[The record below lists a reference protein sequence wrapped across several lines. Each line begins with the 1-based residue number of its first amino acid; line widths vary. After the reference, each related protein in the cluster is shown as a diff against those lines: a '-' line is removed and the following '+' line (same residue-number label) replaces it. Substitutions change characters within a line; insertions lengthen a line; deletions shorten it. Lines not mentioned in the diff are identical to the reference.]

1 MRKAIKA
8 FVTMALFIVG
18 EALISF
24 ASAPNVSVNS
34 EVDKG
39 EITVGELFHYTVTV
53 KYPDGTNVHI
63 PYITDKLGEFIVR
76 NISTPKPHKENGMI
90 VEQVTYE
97 LTTYFTGDMK
107 APPVEI
113 TYSYKNERG
122 EEVSETIK
130 TAPLEIKVKNVSPE
144 GALDIK
150 DIKAPVDIPVGWR
163 YWALVGGV
171 PAGVIILIAL
181 GYYLWKKRK
190 KKEAL
195 VLQAPPRPAHET
207 ALEKL
212 KQIEELDLI
221 AKGQFKEYYD
231 LVTDTLREYLG
242 ARYTIDAMELTTY
255 ELSKTLADSVR
266 NLELKDKIISI
277 LEEGD
282 LVKFAKFE
290 PDKQRALLATK
301 TAREIIEA
309 TMPWVYKKEVTVG
322 TESKGAGKSEV
333 S

>member
-195 VLQAPPRPAHET
+195 VLQAPPRPAHENRSRKAQT
-207 ALEKL
+207 NRRARPHR
-212 KQIEELDLI
+212 
-221 AKGQFKEYYD
+221 KGTIQGI
-231 LVTDTLREYLG
+231 LRFSYG
-242 ARYTIDAMELTTY
+242 YSTG
-255 ELSKTLADSVR
+255 
-266 NLELKDKIISI
+266 IS
-277 LEEGD
+277 
-282 LVKFAKFE
+282 
-290 PDKQRALLATK
+290 R
-301 TAREIIEA
+301 R
-309 TMPWVYKKEVTVG
+309 
-322 TESKGAGKSEV
+322 
-333 S
+333 